1 MRRVFTMLIAGM
13 LASIACGCGPSP
25 AYVVGAEKPGD
36 ATVFVI
42 ARGWHTDI
50 GLPVEQIPL
59 PLAVVAQDFP
69 GARFLVF
76 GFGERAYYM
85 SHEETLGQTLS
96 ALFPSLSV
104 VLITG
109 LRAPP
114 SDAFGAGNTVAL
126 RPPQGDAG
134 RAASFI
140 WHTLEKQHDGA
151 LRRLADG
158 PYPGSIFYASS
169 KTYDAFY
176 NCNTWTARAL
186 RSAGLPINPR
196 GVLFVGQVMGQAR
209 RISALQGA
217 R

>member
-1 MRRVFTMLIAGM
+1 MLVAGM
-13 LASIACGCGPSP
+13 LAGMLCGCGPSP
-25 AYVVGAEKPGD
+25 AYVAGAEKPND

-59 PLAVVAQDFP
+59 PLAIVAQDFP

-85 SHEETLGQTLS
+85 SRKETLGQTLS
-96 ALFPSLSV
+96 ALFPSPGV
-104 VLITG
+104 VLVTG

-114 SDAFGAGNTVAL
+114 PDAFGAGNTVAL
-126 RPPQGDAG
+126 RVPQGDASQ
-134 RAASFI
+134 AASFI
-140 WHTLEKQHDGA
+140 WHTLEKQDDGA

-158 PYPGSIFYASS
+158 PYPGSIFYASG
-169 KTYDAFY
+169 KTYDAFD

-186 RSAGLPINPR
+186 HGAGLPINPR

-209 RISALQGA
+209 RISLLQSA
-217 R
+217 H

>member
-1 MRRVFTMLIAGM
+1 LPDSVAG
-13 LASIACGCGPSP
+13 AN
-25 AYVVGAEKPGD
+25 KPGD
-36 ATVFVI
+36 TTVFVI

-59 PLAVVAQDFP
+59 PPAVLARDFP

-85 SHEETLGQTLS
+85 SRDEGFGERLS
-96 ALFPSLSV
+96 ALFPSSSV
-104 VLITG
+104 VLVTG

-114 SDAFGAGNTVAL
+114 SDAFGVGNTVAL
-126 RPPQGDAG
+126 RPPQKDAG
-134 RAASFI
+134 QVASFI
-140 WHTLEKQHDGA
+140 WNTLEKQDDGA
-151 LRRLADG
+151 VRRLADG
-158 PYPGSIFYASS
+158 PYPGSLFYASG

-176 NCNTWTARAL
+176 NCNTWTASAL

-196 GVLFVGQVMGQAR
+196 GVIFAGQVMGQAR
-209 RISALQGA
+209 RVSALQGA